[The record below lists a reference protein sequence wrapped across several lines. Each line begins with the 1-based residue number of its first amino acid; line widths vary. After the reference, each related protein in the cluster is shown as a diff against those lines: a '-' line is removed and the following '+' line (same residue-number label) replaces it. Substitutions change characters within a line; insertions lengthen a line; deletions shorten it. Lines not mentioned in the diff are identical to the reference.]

1 MEVVVRW
8 WAFSTG
14 PWVDREARRATG
26 SADLPRQRLARA
38 RDPRTLTNSLYAARS
53 AAGARCPSA
62 TAAAPAGSRGSAWPW
77 YLAALCGAAASG
89 AVAQGQGAA
98 PPTSVI
104 YTCTGDDGQR
114 LTSDRPIREC
124 IDRPQRVLNPDGSQ
138 KGVLMPTLTAQERA
152 AKRERERQE
161 AEVAAARAEAQRRD
175 RNLIQRFPD
184 EAAHR
189 AARDSALAPI
199 RLAMD
204 LTSSRLSQLARE
216 RRPIDE
222 EIKALGDKPVPSVL
236 RERLDANDAAMGAQR
251 DLSVT
256 QKAEYERI
264 TRQYDA
270 ELARLRR
277 LWAGEKAEAPP
288 SSPQAATPAPAATP
302 AAAPANRKP

>member
-8 WAFSTG
+8 WTFSRAASVNRV
-14 PWVDREARRATG
+14 VDR
-26 SADLPRQRLARA
+26 SAGTASPASDHSACAKGGCVDTP
-38 RDPRTLTNSLYAARS
+38 SLYAAPSSGRT
-53 AAGARCPSA
+53 ACAGAG
-62 TAAAPAGSRGSAWPW
+62 TAAAVVSRGSVWPW
-77 YLAALCGAAASG
+77 CLAVLCGAAASG
-89 AVAQGQGAA
+89 AIAQGQGAA

-104 YTCTGDDGQR
+104 YTCTNDDGQR
-114 LTSDRPIREC
+114 LTSDRPIRDC
-124 IDRPQRVLNPDGSQ
+124 IDRPQRILNPDGSQ
-138 KGVLMPTLTAQERA
+138 KGVLQPTLTAQERA

-204 LTSSRLSQLARE
+204 LTSSRLSQLVRE

-222 EIKALGDKPVPSVL
+222 EIKALGDKPVPPAL
-236 RERLDANDAAMGAQR
+236 RERLDANDAATSAQR

-277 LWAGEKAEAPP
+277 LWAGEKAEAP
-288 SSPQAATPAPAATP
+288 STSAQAATPAAVATP